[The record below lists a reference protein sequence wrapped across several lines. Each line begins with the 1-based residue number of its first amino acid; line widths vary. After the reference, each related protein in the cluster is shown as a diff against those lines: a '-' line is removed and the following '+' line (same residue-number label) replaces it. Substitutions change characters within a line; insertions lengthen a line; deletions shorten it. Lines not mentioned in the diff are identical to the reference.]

1 VELDFTGKT
10 VVVTGAASGIGRAI
24 AIGFARRGAV
34 VLASDINQAN
44 LLKLQQELELEK
56 LRVEIQACNV
66 SVQEE
71 VTALFNSNC
80 LRNGVDVLVHSA
92 GLTYFKK
99 FTETSAEEYRTL
111 IETNLSGTY
120 YCLQETVSKMK
131 EHQIAGSIIVI
142 SSINAH
148 RPLPG
153 QAVYTSTKAA
163 IESLSQS
170 LAVEVAPLHIRV
182 NCLAPG
188 AVNTNLSKVA
198 MTEESKLSAGK
209 GIPYGRIG
217 EPEDMVGTA
226 LFLASSL
233 SEYMT
238 GASLIID
245 GGLILKR

>member
-1 VELDFTGKT
+1 VELNFTGKA
-10 VVVTGAASGIGRAI
+10 VVVTGAGSGIGRAM
-24 AIGFARRGAV
+24 AVGFARRGAS
-34 VLASDINQAN
+34 VLASDINEAN
-44 LLKLQQELELEK
+44 LLKLQQELALEK
-56 LRVEIQACNV
+56 LCVEIQACDV
-66 SVQEE
+66 SVEQE
-71 VTALFNSNC
+71 VADLFNNS
-80 LRNGVDVLVHSA
+80 LLKNGVDVLVHSA
-92 GLTYFKK
+92 GLTYFKN
-99 FTETSAEEYRTL
+99 FTETTAEEYRTL

-120 YCLQETVSKMK
+120 YCLQQTVSKMK
-131 EHQIAGSIIVI
+131 EHRIAGSIIVI

-148 RPLPG
+148 RPLPS

-163 IESLSQS
+163 IESLCQS

-188 AVNTNLSKVA
+188 AVATNLSKVV
-198 MTEESKLSAGK
+198 MTEESKISAGK
-209 GIPYGRIG
+209 GIPLGRVG

-238 GASLIID
+238 GSSLIVD

>member
-1 VELDFTGKT
+1 MDLDFTGKS
-10 VVVTGAASGIGRAI
+10 VVVTGAGSGIGRAI
-24 AIGFARRGAV
+24 AIGFARRGAS
-34 VLASDINQAN
+34 VLASDINEAN
-44 LLKLQQELELEK
+44 LLLLQQELTLEN
-56 LRVEIQACNV
+56 LRVEIKACNV
-66 SVQEE
+66 SVQQE
-71 VTALFNSNC
+71 VAELFNSPS
-80 LRNGVDVLVHSA
+80 LSKGVDVFVHSA

-99 FTETSAEEYRTL
+99 FTETTADEYRTL

-120 YCLQETVSKMK
+120 YCLQETIRSMK
-131 EHQIAGSIIVI
+131 EYQIPGSIIVI

-148 RPLPG
+148 RPLPS

-163 IESLSQS
+163 IESLCQS

-188 AVNTNLSKVA
+188 AINTNLSKVPL
-198 MTEESKLSAGK
+198 TEEQKLSAGK
-209 GIPYGRIG
+209 NIPYGRIG

-238 GASLIID
+238 GASLILD

>member
-1 VELDFTGKT
+1 VELDFTGKR

-24 AIGFARRGAV
+24 AIGFARRGAI
-34 VLASDINQAN
+34 VLASDVHEAK
-44 LLKLQQELELEK
+44 LLQLQQELALEK
-56 LRVEIQACNV
+56 ISVEIQVCNV
-66 SVQEE
+66 SIQAE
-71 VTALFNSNC
+71 VAALFNHSC
-80 LRNGVDVLVHSA
+80 LHHGVDVLVHSA

-99 FTETSAEEYRTL
+99 FTETTAEEYRTL

-120 YCLQETVSKMK
+120 YCLQAAVSKMK
-131 EHQIAGSIIVI
+131 EHAIAGSIIGI

-163 IESLSQS
+163 IESLCQS
-170 LAVEVAPLHIRV
+170 LAVEVAPLGIRV

-188 AVNTNLSKVA
+188 AINTNLSKVA
-198 MTEESKLSAGK
+198 MTEESKLAAGR

-245 GGLILKR
+245 GGLILNR

>member
-1 VELDFTGKT
+1 MELDFTNKK

-24 AIGFARRGAV
+24 AIGFARKGAM
-34 VLASDINQAN
+34 VLASDIHQDN
-44 LLKLQQELELEK
+44 LLQLQQELALEQI
-56 LRVEIQACNV
+56 RIEIQACNV
-66 SVQEE
+66 SVQAE
-71 VTALFNSNC
+71 VAALFNNS
-80 LRNGVDVLVHSA
+80 LLSEGVDVLVHSA
-92 GLTYFKK
+92 GLTYFKM
-99 FTETSAEEYRTL
+99 FTETTPEEYRTL

-120 YCLQETVSKMK
+120 YCLQEAVSSMK
-131 EHQIAGSIIVI
+131 EHHIAGSIIAI

-148 RPLPG
+148 RALPG
-153 QAVYTSTKAA
+153 QAIYTGTKAA
-163 IESLSQS
+163 IESLCQS
-170 LAVEVAPLHIRV
+170 LAVEVAPLRIRV

-198 MTEESKLSAGK
+198 LTEESKLAAGRS
-209 GIPYGRIG
+209 IPYGRIG

-238 GASLIID
+238 GASLIVD

>member
-1 VELDFTGKT
+1 MELDFTGKT

-24 AIGFARRGAV
+24 AIGFARRGAL
-34 VLASDINQAN
+34 VLASDINEAN
-44 LLKLQQELELEK
+44 LLLLQQELELEK
-56 LRVEIQACNV
+56 ISVEIKACNV
-66 SVQEE
+66 SIQEE
-71 VTALFNSNC
+71 VTALFNSSC
-80 LRNGVDVLVHSA
+80 LKNGVDVLVHCA
-92 GLTYFKK
+92 GLTFYKK
-99 FTETSAEEYRTL
+99 FTETEDEEYRTL

-120 YCLQETVSKMK
+120 YCLQETVRNMK
-131 EHQIAGSIIVI
+131 EHQIAGSIVVI

-163 IESLSQS
+163 IESLCQS

-188 AVNTNLSKVA
+188 AVNTNLSKVP
-198 MTEESKLSAGK
+198 MTEESKLSAGRS
-209 GIPYGRIG
+209 IPYGRIG

-238 GASLIID
+238 GASLILD